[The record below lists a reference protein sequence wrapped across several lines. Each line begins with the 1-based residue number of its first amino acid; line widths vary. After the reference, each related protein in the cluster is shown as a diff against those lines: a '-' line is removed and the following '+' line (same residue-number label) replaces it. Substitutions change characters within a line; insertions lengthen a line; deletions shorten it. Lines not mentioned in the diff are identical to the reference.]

1 MPEATKTCPHCGAPE
16 DQEFP
21 FMFLC
26 GSSTKAVRLTWACER
41 IERLGQGIAT
51 VASLAANLNATMEEL
66 EWIR

>member
-26 GSSTKAVRLTWACER
+26 GSSTKVVRRSWACER
-41 IERLGQGIAT
+41 IEQMNRGIAM
-51 VASLAANLNATMEEL
+51 VASLAVNLNATMEEL